1 MCRIL
6 EVLRSYNV
14 PYIRGV
20 EVIMCRILEVLRSY
34 NVLYIRDVEKL

>member
-20 EVIMCRILEVLRSY
+20 EVIMGRILEVL
-34 NVLYIRDVEKL
+34 KL